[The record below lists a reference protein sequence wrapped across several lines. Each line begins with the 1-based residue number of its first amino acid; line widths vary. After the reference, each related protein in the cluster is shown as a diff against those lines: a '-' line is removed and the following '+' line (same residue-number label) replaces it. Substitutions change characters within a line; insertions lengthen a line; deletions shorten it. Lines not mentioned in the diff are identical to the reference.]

1 MVLALCA
8 TQDWLQVVKCIIH
21 FLLQLCHLCTST
33 SLTQRQY
40 KQLFLKNMPVSY
52 SSTDG
57 LHADQGAHAQS
68 HEGMLQGHC
77 CLRQAG
83 RGRTFWHSVRSCS
96 VMGQCVR
103 WCSHSAEL
111 STTMGSIASS
121 SFSRKGPCRKPP
133 NDTAAHNY
141 ITRQQ
146 RSCNAYQ
153 ALHRTLAGHTSTIQ
167 KPDCAG

>member
-21 FLLQLCHLCTST
+21 FLLQLCHLCMST
-33 SLTQRQY
+33 FLTQRQY

-52 SSTDG
+52 SSKDG
-57 LHADQGAHAQS
+57 LHANQGAHAQS

-133 NDTAAHNY
+133 
-141 ITRQQ
+141 ITPLPTIISQGNRDPAMPTKL
-146 RSCNAYQ
+146 CNALLQ
-153 ALHRTLAGHTSTIQ
+153 VTRAIFRSH
-167 KPDCAG
+167 